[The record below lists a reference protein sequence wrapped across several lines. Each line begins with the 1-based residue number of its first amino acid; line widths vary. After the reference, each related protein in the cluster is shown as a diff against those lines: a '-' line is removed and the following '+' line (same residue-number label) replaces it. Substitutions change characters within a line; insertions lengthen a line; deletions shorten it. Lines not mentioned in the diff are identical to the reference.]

1 MKKIF
6 TLMAAAA
13 ASMSMWGA
21 DAQLYFGDK
30 PVQNGATYEVG
41 YTLNEV
47 DDELMGKI
55 YEVTQDSHLYF
66 HADPGT
72 EVALVV
78 ELLSTGVTGLQVC
91 SVDGEC
97 TMLPTAQGGMTVT
110 KSGPLKEAVSSAMI
124 DKKSEGYGEMPE
136 LQQIDVKVTCT
147 FAGQDPVN
155 VIVKMLASPQSG
167 LKSAALGSDF
177 VKAAAGNVLNYSVS
191 SPRTLSLYAI
201 TGNLVAKYQLES
213 AGSVN
218 ISALPKG
225 IYIYTDGTHN
235 GKVVVR

>member
-13 ASMSMWGA
+13 ASISMWAA

-30 PVQNGATYEVG
+30 PVQNGAVYEVG
-41 YTLNEV
+41 YTLQEI
-47 DDELMGKI
+47 DDEFLGKI
-55 YEVTQDSHLYF
+55 FEVTQDSHLFF

-78 ELLSTGVTGLQVC
+78 ELLSTGVEGLQVC

-97 TMLPTAQGGMTVT
+97 QMLPTAQGGMSLS
-110 KSGPLKEAVSSAMI
+110 KSGPLKDAVTSAMI

-136 LQQIDVKVTCT
+136 IKQIDVKVTCT

-155 VIVKMLASPQSG
+155 VTVKMLASPMAG
-167 LKSAALGSDF
+167 LKGVVAEKDY
-177 VKAAAGNVLNYSVS
+177 VKVAAGNVLNYSVS
-191 SPRTLSLYAI
+191 APCTLSVYAI
-201 TGNLVAKYQLES
+201 TGNLVAKYRLEG

-218 ISALPKG
+218 IGALPKG
-225 IYIYTDGTHN
+225 IYIYSDGQHN